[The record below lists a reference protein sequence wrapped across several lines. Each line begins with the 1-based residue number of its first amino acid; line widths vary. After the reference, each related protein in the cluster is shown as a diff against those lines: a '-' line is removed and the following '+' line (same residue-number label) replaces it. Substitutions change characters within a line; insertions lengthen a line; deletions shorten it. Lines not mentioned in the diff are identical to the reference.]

1 MVSLVAVSA
10 AALSPAAREPVRL
23 RMVQPSEV
31 AASLA
36 ASLSGGPP
44 IAPLPA
50 DPIEQARAIAMFQ
63 PGQPV
68 SEADAAVV
76 VATSGSTGAPKG
88 VVLARAAIRASVEA
102 MRIRLGAAGDWALA
116 LPTHYIAG
124 LMVLARAC
132 LDGTRAVPVQSD
144 LSNLQQAA
152 DTLSQRRYISLVPAQ
167 LDKGLRRDD
176 VTEALAGFSAV
187 LVGGAP
193 AGLGL
198 LQRARDAGIRVVITY
213 GMSETCGG
221 CVVDGEPLPGVA
233 VELADDGRILIRSS
247 ALFTGYRLRPDL
259 TAVTVVD
266 GRLRTQDRGSW
277 EAGKLVVLG
286 RMDDVVITGGHKVD
300 LSDIEQSVQRWAAT
314 GGADAAVLGVP
325 DPVWG
330 TTVIAVSDSPGSL
343 EDLQAVVRAWLP
355 AYAVPREL
363 IYLDQLPRLISGK
376 PDRMA
381 IRSMIMN
388 GRAARQASG

>member
-1 MVSLVAVSA
+1 
-10 AALSPAAREPVRL
+10 
-23 RMVQPSEV
+23 MVQPSEA

-50 DPIEQARAIAMFQ
+50 DPIEQARAITMFQ
-63 PGQPV
+63 PAQPV
-68 SEADAAVV
+68 TEADTAVV

-88 VVLARAAIRASVEA
+88 VVLSRAAIRTSVEA
-102 MRIRLGAAGDWALA
+102 MRIRLGGAGDWALA
-116 LPTHYIAG
+116 LPMHYIAG

-132 LDGTRAVPVQSD
+132 LDGTRAVPVRSD

-152 DTLSQRRYISLVPAQ
+152 DTLSQRRYVSLVPAQ

-198 LQRARDAGIRVVITY
+198 LQRARDAGIGVVVTY

-259 TAVTVVD
+259 TAATVED

-277 EAGKLVVLG
+277 EGGKLVVLG

-300 LSDIEQSVQRWAAT
+300 LSHVEQFVQRWAAA

-343 EDLQAVVRAWLP
+343 EDLQAVVREWLP

-363 IYLDQLPRLISGK
+363 IYLEQLPRLISGK
-376 PDRMA
+376 PDRTAM
-381 IRSMIMN
+381 RSLIMN
-388 GRAARQASG
+388 RRAARQVRG